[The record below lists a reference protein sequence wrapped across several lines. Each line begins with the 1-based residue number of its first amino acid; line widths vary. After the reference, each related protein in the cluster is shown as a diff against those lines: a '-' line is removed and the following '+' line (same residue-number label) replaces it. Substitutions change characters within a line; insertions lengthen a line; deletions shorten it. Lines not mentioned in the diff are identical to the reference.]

1 MKKLLLVLAISA
13 SAVMADVGSKDDLLS
28 QATNGAVTTAKADT
42 MALSQNEMSEVKGG
56 LTWYNSYTGIGSSYY
71 NSNTRAISSS
81 VTTRSSIYASV
92 FGAYY
97 WGR

>member
-56 LTWYNSYTGIGSSYY
+56 YFGITYPVY
-71 NSNTRAISSS
+71 MQRLAAFTR
-81 VTTRSSIYASV
+81 VN
-92 FGAYY
+92 GKK
-97 WGR
+97 